1 MKYSSDIKLDRVLVI
16 IGDKDKI
23 NNEFI
28 IFGYLT

>member
-1 MKYSSDIKLDRVLVI
+1 MKYSRVIKLGGVLVI

-28 IFGYLT
+28 IFGH